1 MPETRLRYMPAL
13 DGLRAAAVTAVLLY
27 HADVTWASG
36 GYLGVD
42 AFFVLSGFLITSL
55 LLAEWLRRDAIDLPG
70 FWRRRARRLLPALFL
85 MLGAVALFTATWA
98 PVDMLQRLRGDAFA
112 TIGYVANWRFIA
124 SGQSYFA
131 QFASPSPLQ
140 HVWSLA
146 IEEQFYL
153 VWPLVFLVL
162 LRVTRG
168 SRAALFSITAAL
180 AAGSALLMGMLFTP
194 GTDPARVYY
203 GTDTRAQSLLVGAA
217 LALLLDRRRV
227 GTTRRGRHLLHGV
240 AIAAGGLL
248 LLAWSRTPDDASWLY
263 RGGLGVTALLVAVVI
278 ASVTAE
284 TPGPL
289 GRVLSVRP
297 VRWIGA
303 ISYGLYLWHWPV
315 YVALTSQ
322 RTGLDGPAL
331 ILLRL
336 GCTVAIATASYYLVE
351 MPIRRGAL
359 RGWRVRVVTPVTAL
373 AVAVA
378 FVAVTATIPATGLGP
393 GVANA
398 KPGTAPA
405 LEQQPAAPA
414 APGVV
419 RGVLIGDSVA
429 FTLGVGFEQVEP
441 PTLQITN
448 AGVLGCGVIRGD
460 AYIGNNW
467 YPNAPKCEHWS
478 DSWPDLIQSRQAK
491 VAVAFWGAWDMFDR
505 RVDGRVL
512 RWGTPDLDQF
522 LTSELEHAVTVLTS
536 TGVRVVLLTAPYYQP
551 PDLASRADR
560 YQSLFERPRVDHWND
575 LLRSVAQTHQSQV
588 TVVDLHDYLDP
599 DGQFV
604 NSIAGVDDVRSDGI
618 HFTPQGADVVAR
630 WLSPRILR
638 VAHQGEP
645 LSATAN
651 ASVGARLHG
660 GAR

>member
-1 MPETRLRYMPAL
+1 VPETRLRYMPAL

-27 HADVTWASG
+27 HADVTWARG

-55 LLAEWLRRDAIDLPG
+55 LLAEWQTTSAIDLPQ

-85 MLGAVALFTATWA
+85 VLGAVALFAAAWA
-98 PVDMLQRLRGDAFA
+98 PADMLHRLRGDAFA

-162 LRVTRG
+162 LRITRG
-168 SRAALFSITAAL
+168 SRPALLGITAAL
-180 AAGSALLMGMLFTP
+180 ATGSALLMGVLFTP

-203 GTDTRAQSLLVGAA
+203 GTDTRAQSLLIGAA
-217 LALLLDRRRV
+217 LALVLERRAV
-227 GTTRRGRHLLHGV
+227 GTTRTGRHLLHAA
-240 AIAAGGLL
+240 AIGAGGLL
-248 LLAWSRTPDDASWLY
+248 LLAWSRTPGDADWLY
-263 RGGLGVTALLVAVVI
+263 RGGLAVTAVLVAVVI
-278 ASVTAE
+278 SSVTTD

-289 GRVLSVRP
+289 GRLLSVRP

-315 YVALTSQ
+315 YVALTSR
-322 RTGLDGPAL
+322 RTGLDGPS
-331 ILLRL
+331 LLFVRL
-336 GCTVAIATASYYLVE
+336 GCTVAVATASYYLVE

-359 RGWRVRVVTPVTAL
+359 RGWRVRVLTPATAL
-373 AVAVA
+373 AVAAA
-378 FVAVTATIPATGLGP
+378 FVAVTASIPATGLAP
-393 GVANA
+393 EVANA

-405 LEQQPAAPA
+405 LEQQPSAPA

-441 PTLQITN
+441 PTLQIAN

-460 AYIGNNW
+460 AYIGSTW
-467 YPNAPKCEHWS
+467 YPNATKCEHWS
-478 DSWPDLIQSRQAK
+478 DSWPELIQSRQAQ
-491 VAVAFWGAWDMFDR
+491 VVVAFWGAWDMFDR

-512 RWGTPDLDQF
+512 RWGTPEADQF
-522 LTSELEHAVTVLTS
+522 LTSELDHAVTVLAS

-575 LLRSVAQTHQSQV
+575 LLRSVAQAHQDAV
-588 TVVDLHDYLDP
+588 TIVDLHGYLDP
-599 DGQFV
+599 NGEFL
-604 NSIAGVDDVRSDGI
+604 NSIAGVDDIRYDGI

-630 WLSPRILR
+630 WLSPKILR
-638 VAHQGEP
+638 IAHQGDQ

-651 ASVGARLHG
+651 ASVGAPPRTS
-660 GAR
+660 